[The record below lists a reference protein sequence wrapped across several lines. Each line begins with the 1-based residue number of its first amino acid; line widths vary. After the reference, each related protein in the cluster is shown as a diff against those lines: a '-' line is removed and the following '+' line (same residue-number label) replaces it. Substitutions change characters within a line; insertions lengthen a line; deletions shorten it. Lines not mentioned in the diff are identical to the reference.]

1 MEPNAYPN
9 PSPKLGALGGTL
21 LVIALHITRE
31 ELLKTVVLAAIGAA
45 VSFAVSLLLQRLL
58 RKMKR

>member
-9 PSPKLGALGGTL
+9 PSPKLPTLCGTL

-31 ELLKTVVLAAIGAA
+31 ELLKTIVLAAIGAA
-45 VSFAVSLLLQRLL
+45 VSFAVSALL
-58 RKMKR
+58 RKLMHRR